1 MPIDDF
7 ETKYTSPGTRKLQS
21 DLKKKDQASAISEGN
36 IELAIALE
44 CVDVDNYAEYL
55 IKIQLRRG
63 NFLP

>member
-1 MPIDDF
+1 MPTDDF
-7 ETKYTSPGTRKLQS
+7 ETIYTSPGTRKLLS
-21 DLKKKDQASAISEGN
+21 DLKKKEQANALSEGN

-44 CVDVDNYAEYL
+44 CMDVDNYAEYL